1 MIFEA
6 FKKIKAVVLD
16 VDGVLTDGHLLVNE
30 QGDQLRTFYV
40 RDGYAMQLSIRQ
52 GIPIMVITGGRSEGV
67 RQRLAGLGVVDI
79 AMGIHDKVA
88 VLKEWCMQK
97 GLSPEEMA
105 YIGDDMPDLE
115 VMQIVGLP
123 ICPSD
128 AIPEIKAIS
137 QYVTSAPGG
146 KGAVREVLEL
156 MLKWQNKWPQHS
168 EVRSI

>member
-40 RDGYAMQLSIRQ
+40 RDGYALQLSIRQ

-67 RQRLAGLGVVDI
+67 RQRLAGLGVLDI

-88 VLKEWCMQK
+88 VLRDWCTQK
-97 GLSPEEMA
+97 GLSPEEVA

-115 VMQIVGLP
+115 VMQMVGLP